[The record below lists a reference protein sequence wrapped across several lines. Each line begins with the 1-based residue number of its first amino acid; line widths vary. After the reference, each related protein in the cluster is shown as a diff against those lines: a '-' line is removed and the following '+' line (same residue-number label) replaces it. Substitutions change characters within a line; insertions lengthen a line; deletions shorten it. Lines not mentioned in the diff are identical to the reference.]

1 MKSRFRF
8 GKWLISGP
16 GLILGIAVHVPV
28 GVAAEA
34 TPPNCLTLQ
43 AAVERALHNNPELRA
58 VAAQTEAVV
67 AHARA
72 AALWPPPALELA
84 FEDGPAAGVRSLT
97 DSKQTVGLTQAI
109 PWPGK
114 KGLDRETARVVRQA
128 QQAEL
133 VARQRD
139 IVREVK
145 VAFFQAL
152 AAGEALRVA
161 RERVRLA
168 EAAASNLQERV
179 AAGDAW
185 DTERLQAELTAA
197 RLRNETTVWQERRA
211 QAWTTLKSLLGQ
223 PDLAESALCREVPDL
238 LHQAK
243 RLLDTVPD
251 TTRSPKVQAAEWERH
266 QAELDWRRARLEMF
280 PDPTVTVAAGRGAAP
295 DRDAIVELRLS
306 LPLPPWDGG
315 QRRRQEARARME
327 AASAM
332 ASAARARQ
340 QRNLEAVRARL
351 RSGAEQV
358 ARDHEENLPRAR
370 AMLQWIEIAVAEGR
384 LGTAELL
391 SARQMLA
398 EWELASWE
406 RWLELAQAVAEYEAL
421 IGSAFS
427 DTTTPQLFQI
437 SP

>member
-1 MKSRFRF
+1 VELALRNNPEVR
-8 GKWLISGP
+8 
-16 GLILGIAVHVPV
+16 AVR
-28 GVAAEA
+28 AQAEA
-34 TPPNCLTLQ
+34 TV
-43 AAVERALHNNPELRA
+43 ARA
-58 VAAQTEAVV
+58 Q
-67 AHARA
+67 A
-72 AALWPPPALELA
+72 AALWPSPALDLA
-84 FEDGPAAGVRSLT
+84 LEDAPAAGKRSLT
-97 DSKQTVGLTQAI
+97 EGKQTLGLTQTV

-114 KGLDRETARVVRQA
+114 QGLDRAAARAVQQA
-128 QQAEL
+128 QQAAL
-133 VARQRD
+133 AVHQRHL
-139 IVREVK
+139 VREVK
-145 VAFFQAL
+145 VAFLQVLAAEQAL
-152 AAGEALRVA
+152 ALAQ
-161 RERVRLA
+161 ERVRLA

-197 RLRNETTVWQERRA
+197 RLRNETMVWQERRA

-251 TTRSPKVQAAEWERH
+251 TTRSPEVQAAEWQRH
-266 QAELDWRRARLEMF
+266 QAELEWRRARLEMF
-280 PDPTVTVAAGRGAAP
+280 PDPTLTVAAGRGAAP

-332 ASAARARQ
+332 ASAAWARQ

-358 ARDHEENLPRAR
+358 ARDHEEILPRAR
-370 AMLQWIEIAVAEGR
+370 AMLQRIEIALAEGR

-398 EWELASWE
+398 ELELAAWE
-406 RWLELAQAVAEYEAL
+406 RWLELAHAVAEYEAL

-427 DTTTPQLFQI
+427 DATTPQLFQV